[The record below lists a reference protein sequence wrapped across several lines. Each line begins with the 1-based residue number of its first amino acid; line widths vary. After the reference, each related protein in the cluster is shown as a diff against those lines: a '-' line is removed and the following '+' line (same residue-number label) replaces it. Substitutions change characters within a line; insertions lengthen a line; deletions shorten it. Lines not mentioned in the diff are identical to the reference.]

1 MNIINERIKQI
12 RKCLKLSQPDFGKRL
27 GVSRDVI
34 ANIDRDAVEP
44 KMIFLEHLCQVY
56 KVNPD
61 WLLHGEGEMF
71 VDSPEDNEKDEL
83 SVFFSDVMLDK
94 KPEEC
99 IDLLRVLS
107 RVKDDEWKILGS
119 LVDQYAEL
127 RKMRKEKDDH

>member
-12 RKCLKLSQPDFGKRL
+12 RKYLKLSQPDFGKRL

-71 VDSPEDNEKDEL
+71 MDSPEDQAEDEL
-83 SVFFSDVMLDK
+83 SAFFADVMLDK
-94 KPEEC
+94 KPDEC
-99 IDLLRVLS
+99 IDLLRVLAT
-107 RVKDDEWKILGS
+107 VKDDEWKFLGP
-119 LVDQYAEL
+119 LVDRFAYL

>member
-1 MNIINERIKQI
+1 MSEINERIKQI
-12 RKCLKLSQPDFGKRL
+12 RKHLRLSQPEFGKHL

-71 VDSPEDNEKDEL
+71 FDSPDDKDYDEL
-83 SVFFSDVMLDK
+83 EDFFNAVLSDK
-94 KPEEC
+94 KPEAC
-99 IDLLRVLS
+99 KNTMLVLS
-107 RVKDDEWKILGS
+107 RVKDDQWEFLGS
-119 LVDQYAEL
+119 ILDSYYEL
-127 RKMRKEKDDH
+127 RNKNKKDGE

>member
-12 RKCLKLSQPDFGKRL
+12 RKYLKLSQPDFGKRL

-71 VDSPEDNEKDEL
+71 MDSPEDKAEDEL
-83 SVFFSDVMLDK
+83 SAFFADVMLDK
-94 KPEEC
+94 KPDAC
-99 IDLLRVLS
+99 TDLLRVLS
-107 RVKDDEWKILGS
+107 RVKDDEWEILGS
-119 LVDQYAEL
+119 LVEQYADL